1 MSGRSS
7 CPHHAPQAG
16 APDTGQ
22 IGVSTPRPNGISTP
36 LSWRVRFAMWRAR
49 MQLNAGLRLDWL
61 WLTRRG
67 AEGLVKAGR
76 LARHSAGGMR

>member
-1 MSGRSS
+1 MVKPSVPWPDPRL
-7 CPHHAPQAG
+7 PPPP
-16 APDTGQ
+16 PDTGSVR
-22 IGVSTPRPNGISTP
+22 VSTPRPNGISTP

-67 AEGLVKAGR
+67 AERLVRAFRMG
-76 LARHSAGGMR
+76 AR